1 MAKYQ
6 AKVTWQRGSQKFTDM
21 KFSRDHEWAFDDGIT
36 LKASASPLVVP
47 PPMTGP
53 GTVDPEEAFI
63 ASLSSCHML
72 TFLYF
77 AARKGFTVDTYV
89 DAAEGTLAKNAQ
101 GRLAMTEVVLHPS
114 ITFSGDKRP
123 SAEELEQ
130 LHHQAHDGCYIA
142 NSVTTNVRIEPVS

>member
-21 KFSRDHEWAFDDGIT
+21 KFSRDHEWAFDEGIT